1 MLGFDYG
8 ERRLGVAVGQTVT
21 RSAEALV
28 TLPMRDG
35 QPDWQAL
42 ARLVAE
48 WQPARLVLGRP
59 TNEDGTPHVMTPAI
73 ERFARRLE
81 GRYRLPV
88 TFVDERLSSYAAAGD
103 PAAKRVGL
111 DAVAAR
117 NLLET
122 WLSDSH
128 D

>member
-35 QPDWQAL
+35 HPDWTRLAAL
-42 ARLVAE
+42 IAE
-48 WQPARLVLGRP
+48 WRPTRLVLGMP
-59 TNEDGTPHVMTPAI
+59 GTDDGGPHAKAPAI
-73 ERFARRLE
+73 ERFARRLA

-88 TFVDERLSSYAAAGD
+88 AFVDERLSSYAAAED
-103 PAAKRVGL
+103 PQSRRLGV

-117 NLLET
+117 FILET
-122 WLSDSH
+122 WLADSQG
-128 D
+128 